1 MQLTRLLILELDMN
15 KTEGEKTRVKAL
27 EKEKKVSKNKSHL
40 NNLLLFWR
48 RFSKRKVSVFGFFV
62 IFIFIIISLFGP
74 YLTFHDPLE
83 QNLVNNFEKSSVE
96 HWLGTD
102 NLGRDVVS
110 RLIHGARI
118 SFQISIVSV
127 GLGLLGGLILGGLAG
142 FYGGKIDAFI
152 MRFIDILLAFPGIL
166 LAIGIVAVLGNGI
179 LNTMLA
185 VAIFTIPDFA
195 RIFRG
200 SVISIKEM
208 EYIEAS
214 KAMGF
219 PDRTIITKHIM
230 PNSLSPLIVQ
240 ATQLMGTSILI
251 ASGLSFIGLGVQP
264 PNPEWGAMLSDAREY
279 LNTFPMLAIAP
290 GVAITL
296 VVLSFS
302 LVGDG
307 LRDVLDPQ
315 LKNR

>member
-1 MQLTRLLILELDMN
+1 MQGDIVANSLTR
-15 KTEGEKTRVKAL
+15 
-27 EKEKKVSKNKSHL
+27 KKSFFSRT
-40 NNLLLFWR
+40 LLFWK
-48 RFSKRKVSVFGFFV
+48 RFSKRKVSVFGLV
-62 IFIFIIISLFGP
+62 IILIFIIMSLFGP
-74 YLTFHDPLE
+74 FLTSHDPLE
-83 QNLVNNFEKSSVE
+83 QNLINNFEKSSSD

-102 NLGRDVVS
+102 NLGRDVLS
-110 RLIHGARI
+110 RLIFGAKI

-127 GLGLLGGLILGGLAG
+127 GLGLLGGLILGGVAG
-142 FYGGKIDAFI
+142 YYGGRIDALI

-166 LAIGIVAVLGNGI
+166 LAIAIVAILGNGI
-179 LNTMLA
+179 FNTMLA

-208 EYIEAS
+208 EYIDAS

-219 PDRTIITKHIM
+219 PDRTIILKHIL

-240 ATQLMGTSILI
+240 GTQLMGTSILI

-279 LNTFPMLAIAP
+279 LNTFPLLAIAP
-290 GVAITL
+290 GTAITL

>member
-1 MQLTRLLILELDMN
+1 MGSQ
-15 KTEGEKTRVKAL
+15 
-27 EKEKKVSKNKSHL
+27 SQSL
-40 NNLLLFWR
+40 NNRIKKSSTKKKSVLLFWK
-48 RFSKRKVSVFGFFV
+48 RFSKRKVSVFGLV
-62 IFIFIIISLFGP
+62 TILLFILLSTIGP
-74 YLTFHDPLE
+74 LLTPYDPVD
-83 QNLVNNFEKSSVE
+83 QNLINNFQSPSMG

-102 NLGRDVVS
+102 NLGRDLLTRV
-110 RLIHGARI
+110 IYGARI

-127 GLGLLGGLILGGLAG
+127 GLGLLGGLILGGISG
-142 FYGGKIDAFI
+142 YYGKKIDTII
-152 MRFIDILLAFPGIL
+152 MRFIDIMLAFPGIL
-166 LAIGIVAVLGNGI
+166 LAIAIVAVLGNGV
-179 LNTMLA
+179 LNTMIA
-185 VAIFTIPDFA
+185 VAIFTIPEFA

-200 SVISIKEM
+200 SVISIKEQ

-214 KAMGF
+214 KAIGF
-219 PDRTIITKHIM
+219 SDFKIIFRHIT
-230 PNSLSPLIVQ
+230 PNALSPLIVQ

-264 PNPEWGAMLSDAREY
+264 PNPEWGAMLSGAREY
-279 LNTFPMLAIAP
+279 LSTYSMLAIAP

-315 LKNR
+315 LKNK

>member
-1 MQLTRLLILELDMN
+1 MTSLSTRISEEN
-15 KTEGEKTRVKAL
+15 GKS
-27 EKEKKVSKNKSHL
+27 SKRKR
-40 NNLLLFWR
+40 NLFLFWK
-48 RFSKRKVSVFGFFV
+48 RFSKRKVSVFGLV
-62 IFIFIIISLFGP
+62 IIILFAFLSVFGP
-74 YLTFHDPLE
+74 FLTIYDPTE
-83 QNLVNNFEKSSVE
+83 QSLVNSFEPASMQ

-102 NLGRDVVS
+102 NLGRDMLT
-110 RLIHGARI
+110 RLIHGAKI

-127 GLGLLGGLILGGLAG
+127 SLGLLVGLVLGGTAG
-142 FYGGKIDAFI
+142 YYGGKIDALI

-166 LAIGIVAVLGNGI
+166 LAIAIVAILGNGI
-179 LNTMLA
+179 TNTMLA
-185 VAIFTIPDFA
+185 VAIFTVPDFA

-200 SVISIKEM
+200 SVMSIKEM

-219 PDRTIITKHIM
+219 SDSTIIIKHIV
-230 PNSLSPLIVQ
+230 PNALSPLIVQ

-264 PNPEWGAMLSDAREY
+264 PNPEWGAMLSSSRAY
-279 LNTFPMLAIAP
+279 LSSFPMLAVMP
-290 GVAITL
+290 GIAITL

-315 LKNR
+315 LKDK